1 MPSHQPDDGQCAP
14 DEDELHDGVV
24 ATGDPAARI
33 RRIGGEFRCQSL
45 FRGVRPTPSI
55 LRFASPPVPFD
66 VQGHEVGEEVEV
78 PRQEH
83 DGVEFLRFEG
93 HTSARF
99 GGLYLEEEH
108 QLLHASFSRVSSS
121 FTVPIVRFTGVVLV
135 VVLRLVWIRFES
147 CSSYFFTSSFATLH
161 VRWTPGGSCPQPVG
175 RGCHIPA
182 VPVSI
187 RPFPSLLVL
196 LRVFLRA
203 FHRRRTSSRLCLR
216 LCARVC
222 VVCVDGFGFEKHV
235 SGFPHSVPHHE
246 SRPNGTN
253 PHHETRERKP

>member
-33 RRIGGEFRCQSL
+33 HRVGGVFRRQSL
-45 FRGVRPTPSI
+45 FRGVRPTSSL

-99 GGLYLEEEH
+99 GGLYFEEEH
-108 QLLHASFSRVSSS
+108 QLLHTSFSRVSRS
-121 FTVPIVRFTGVVLV
+121 FSFPVVRFLAVVFV
-135 VVLRLVWIRFES
+135 AILRLVWIRFES
-147 CSSYFFTSSFATLH
+147 CSSSLFLRSFASLH
-161 VRWTPGGSCPQPVG
+161 VRWTPGGSCLQPVG
-175 RGCHIPA
+175 RGCRVHA
-182 VPVSI
+182 FPVSI
-187 RPFPSLLVL
+187 LSFFQSSSSTSFFLPAFDALHLACACDWWWHA
-196 LRVFLRA
+196 RVWCVSMVSDSN
-203 FHRRRTSSRLCLR
+203 RTSL
-216 LCARVC
+216 
-222 VVCVDGFGFEKHV
+222 V
-235 SGFPHSVPHHE
+235 SPL
-246 SRPNGTN
+246 
-253 PHHETRERKP
+253 